1 MHHLTIVSVDAL
13 GVRTKRTLACTYRT
27 AEQAERVGRDYV
39 EDGRQGFGDVVEF
52 HVD

>member
-13 GVRTKRTLACTYRT
+13 GVRTERTLKCSYRT
-27 AEQAERVGRDYV
+27 TEQAERVGRDYV
-39 EDGRQGFGDVVEF
+39 EDGRQGFGNVVSF